1 MSRRLP
7 SLTHLQFIVLGA
19 LLGNERRGRD
29 LRRELA
35 RHGVRRSAPAF
46 YQMMAR
52 LEDAGWVDGSY
63 TQEIVDGQIIKER
76 GYRITSAG
84 QRAWTATRDFYAETA
99 DRFGRQAGVA
109 HA

>member
-7 SLTHLQFIVLGA
+7 ALTHLQFIILGA
-19 LLGNERRGRD
+19 LRGGEQPGKS

-52 LEDAGWVDGSY
+52 VEDAGWVDGSY
-63 TQEIVDGQIIKER
+63 TQQIVDGQIIKER
-76 GYRITSAG
+76 QYRLTAAG
-84 QRAWTATRDFYAETA
+84 ARAWTATRDFYAETA
-99 DRFGRQAGVA
+99 DRFGRLA